1 MMEMKMTL
9 EEAIK
14 VKESLEELSV
24 DAEDFSWGP
33 TYEFAKQRKAEA
45 LKIIQNEIKRLKK

>member
-1 MMEMKMTL
+1 LTL

-14 VKESLEELSV
+14 IKESLEELSV

-45 LKIIQNEIKRLKK
+45 LKII